1 MSLDGGDN
9 LVMLA
14 SQFPEGSYH
23 VSSFS
28 ANTQAEIR
36 RLDAQVDLFWPSE
49 RELIVRYGLRDG
61 MDYLDC
67 GCGPGRLIE
76 LLKDRFPALQC
87 TGLEMDPIL
96 VEAAMMK
103 LRNRGFSD
111 CRVIEGTVER
121 PNLPEQS
128 FDFITMR
135 LVLEH
140 VPDPVAAL
148 QSLRRLLRPGGCL
161 FIISNDFENHTRTWP
176 PVPELDQLYEAYCT
190 SRRRDHGDPC
200 IGRRVPR
207 LLAAAGLSV
216 VAQEI
221 EVAHNAIVGDDA
233 FLKAEGVGIP
243 AQLVSSGFLEQS
255 VFEKM
260 IRSWKAMLA
269 HPDHCITRQLCVAV
283 GELRS
288 GGATVISVVP
298 VPTTAVVGVGAPD
311 AEETDFY
318 PPGTELEQKLA
329 ALWCSAMDLKRVSIR
344 SNFFDLGGDSL
355 MLEQVHTQL
364 REKFGYEEQIT
375 ILFQHPTIAM
385 LAEYLTKKST
395 APPRVE
401 GVSVESGDRSADVP
415 APDLQEQAR
424 RRRDALARRKSL
436 GAN

>member
-1 MSLDGGDN
+1 
-9 LVMLA
+9 MLA
-14 SQFPEGSYH
+14 SQLPEGSYH

-76 LLKDRFPALQC
+76 LLKDSFPTLQC

-96 VEAAMMK
+96 VEAATVK
-103 LRNRGFSD
+103 LQGRGFLD

-140 VPDPVAAL
+140 VPDPVVAL
-148 QSLRRLLRPGGCL
+148 QNLRRLLRPGGRL
-161 FIISNDFENHTRTWP
+161 FLISNDFENHTRTWP

-221 EVAHNAIVGDDA
+221 EVAHNAIVGDEA

-260 IRSWKAMLA
+260 IRSWKTMLT

-288 GGATVISVVP
+288 GGATVASVAP
-298 VPTTAVVGVGAPD
+298 VPTTTIVGVGAPD

-364 REKFGYEEQIT
+364 REKLGYEEQIT
-375 ILFQHPTIAM
+375 TLFQYPTIAM
-385 LAEYLTKKST
+385 LAEYLARKST

-401 GVSVESGDRSADVP
+401 DVSVEPGDRSAAVP

-424 RRRDALARRKSL
+424 RRRDALARRKS
-436 GAN
+436 

>member
-1 MSLDGGDN
+1 LIK
-9 LVMLA
+9 LA
-14 SQFPEGSYH
+14 SQLREGSYH

-36 RLDAQVDLFWPSE
+36 RLDAQVDLFWSSE
-49 RELIVRYGLRDG
+49 RELIVRYGLKDG

-76 LLKDRFPALQC
+76 LLKDSLPALRC

-96 VEAAMMK
+96 VEAATTK
-103 LRNRGFSD
+103 LHDRGFSD
-111 CRVIEGTVER
+111 CRVIEGTAER

-140 VPDPVAAL
+140 VPDPVMAL
-148 QSLRRLLRPGGCL
+148 QSLRRLLRPGGRL

-176 PVPELDQLYEAYCT
+176 PVPELDQLYEAYCA
-190 SRRRDHGDPC
+190 SRRKDHGDPC

-260 IRSWKAMLA
+260 IRSWKTMLA

-283 GELRS
+283 GELRA
-288 GGATVISVVP
+288 GGATVTSVVP
-298 VPTTAVVGVGAPD
+298 VATTAAVGVGAAD
-311 AEETDFY
+311 VEETNFY

-329 ALWCSAMDLKRVSIR
+329 ALWCSVMGLNRVSIR

-364 REKFGYEEQIT
+364 REKLGYEEQIT
-375 ILFQHPTIAM
+375 TLFQYPTVAM
-385 LAEYLTKKST
+385 LAEYLMRKST
-395 APPRVE
+395 APPRGE
-401 GVSVESGDRSADVP
+401 GISVEPGDRSAAVS

-424 RRRDALARRKSL
+424 RRRDALARRKSS
-436 GAN
+436 GGN

>member
-1 MSLDGGDN
+1 MTE
-9 LVMLA
+9 LA
-14 SQFPEGSYH
+14 SQIQEGSYH

-36 RLDAQVDLFWPSE
+36 RLDAQVDLFWTSE
-49 RELIVRYGLRDG
+49 HQLLVRYGLKDG
-61 MDYLDC
+61 MNYLDC

-76 LLKDRFPALQC
+76 RLKEELPALQC

-96 VEAAMMK
+96 VEAATMK
-103 LRNRGFSD
+103 LRERGFSD
-111 CRVIEGTVER
+111 CRVIEGTAEH

-148 QSLRRLLRPGGCL
+148 QSLRRLLRPGGRL

-176 PVPELDQLYEAYCT
+176 PVPELDQLYEAYCA
-190 SRRRDHGDPC
+190 SRRKDHGDPC

-207 LLAAAGLSV
+207 LLASAGLSV

-221 EVAHNAIVGDDA
+221 EVAHNALVGDEA

-260 IRSWKAMLA
+260 IRSWKAMLS
-269 HPDHCITRQLCVAV
+269 HPDHCITRQLCVTV
-283 GELRS
+283 GELRF
-288 GGATVISVVP
+288 GGATATSGSPVVAAKAGG
-298 VPTTAVVGVGAPD
+298 VRETATD
-311 AEETDFY
+311 ETNFY

-329 ALWCSAMDLKRVSIR
+329 ELWCSAMSLNSVSIR

-364 REKFGYEEQIT
+364 REKLGYDEQIT
-375 ILFQHPTIAM
+375 TLFQYPTIAM
-385 LAEYLTKKST
+385 LAEYLTRKST
-395 APPRVE
+395 MPPRVE
-401 GVSVESGDRSADVP
+401 GAAVEPSDRTGAAS

-424 RRRDALARRKSL
+424 RRREVLTRRKSL
-436 GAN
+436 GGN

>member
-1 MSLDGGDN
+1 
-9 LVMLA
+9 LVTLA
-14 SQFPEGSYH
+14 SQLPEGSYH

-49 RELIVRYGLRDG
+49 RELIVRYGLKDG

-76 LLKDRFPALQC
+76 LLKDSFPALRC

-111 CRVIEGTVER
+111 CRVIEGTVEH

-128 FDFITMR
+128 FNFITMR

-140 VPDPVAAL
+140 VPDPVAAI
-148 QSLRRLLRPGGCL
+148 QSLRRLLRPGGRL
-161 FIISNDFENHTRTWP
+161 FLISNDFENHTRTWP

-207 LLAAAGLSV
+207 LLATAGLSV

-221 EVAHNAIVGDDA
+221 EVAHNAIVGDEP

-260 IRSWKAMLA
+260 IRSWKAMLT
-269 HPDHCITRQLCVAV
+269 HPDHCITRQLCIAV

-288 GGATVISVVP
+288 GGAIVASVVP
-298 VPTTAVVGVGAPD
+298 VPTTAAVGVGAPD

-318 PPGTELEQKLA
+318 PPGTELEQNLA
-329 ALWCSAMDLKRVSIR
+329 ALWCSVMDLKRVSIR

-364 REKFGYEEQIT
+364 REKLGYEEQIT
-375 ILFQHPTIAM
+375 TLFQYPTIAM
-385 LAEYLTKKST
+385 LAEYLKRKST
-395 APPRVE
+395 APLRVE
-401 GVSVESGDRSADVP
+401 SVSVEPGDRPAAVP

-424 RRRDALARRKSL
+424 RRRDALARRKSS
-436 GAN
+436 GGN

>member
-1 MSLDGGDN
+1 LIK
-9 LVMLA
+9 LA
-14 SQFPEGSYH
+14 SQLQEGSYH

-36 RLDAQVDLFWPSE
+36 RLDAQVDLFWSSE
-49 RELIVRYGLRDG
+49 HELIVRYGLKDG

-76 LLKDRFPALQC
+76 LLKDSLPALRC

-96 VEAAMMK
+96 VEAATMK
-103 LRNRGFSD
+103 LRDRGFSD
-111 CRVIEGTVER
+111 CRVIEGTAER

-140 VPDPVAAL
+140 VPDPVMAL
-148 QSLRRLLRPGGCL
+148 QSLRRLLRPGGRL

-190 SRRRDHGDPC
+190 SRRKDHGDPC

-260 IRSWKAMLA
+260 IRSWKTMLA

-288 GGATVISVVP
+288 GGAAVTSIVP
-298 VPTTAVVGVGAPD
+298 VATTAVVGVGAAD
-311 AEETDFY
+311 VEETNFY

-329 ALWCSAMDLKRVSIR
+329 ALWCSVMGLKRVSIR

-364 REKFGYEEQIT
+364 REKLGHEEQIT
-375 ILFQHPTIAM
+375 TLFQYPTIAM
-385 LAEYLTKKST
+385 LAEYLTRKST

-401 GVSVESGDRSADVP
+401 GVSVEPCDRSAAVS

-424 RRRDALARRKSL
+424 RRRDALARRKSS
-436 GAN
+436 GGN

>member
-1 MSLDGGDN
+1 
-9 LVMLA
+9 
-14 SQFPEGSYH
+14 
-23 VSSFS
+23 
-28 ANTQAEIR
+28 
-36 RLDAQVDLFWPSE
+36 
-49 RELIVRYGLRDG
+49 

-76 LLKDRFPALQC
+76 LLKDSFPALRC

-96 VEAAMMK
+96 VEAAMVK
-103 LRNRGFSD
+103 LRDRGFSD
-111 CRVIEGTVER
+111 CHVIEGTAEC

-128 FDFITMR
+128 VDFITMR

-140 VPDPVAAL
+140 VPDPVVAL
-148 QSLRRLLRPGGCL
+148 QSLCRLLRPGGRL

-176 PVPELDQLYEAYCT
+176 PVPELDQLYEAYCA

-221 EVAHNAIVGDDA
+221 EVAHNAIVGDEP

-243 AQLVSSGFLEQS
+243 AQLVSSGFLEHS

-269 HPDHCITRQLCVAV
+269 HPDHCITRQLCVSV
-283 GELRS
+283 GEVQSRD
-288 GGATVISVVP
+288 ATVASVVP
-298 VPTTAVVGVGAPD
+298 VSTTAVVGVGTPNV
-311 AEETDFY
+311 EGTDFY

-329 ALWCSAMDLKRVSIR
+329 KLWCDAMHLECVSIR

-355 MLEQVHTQL
+355 MLEQVHMQL
-364 REKFGYEEQIT
+364 REKLGYEEEIT
-375 ILFQHPTIAM
+375 TLFQYPTIAM
-385 LAEYLTKKST
+385 LAEYLSKKST
-395 APPRVE
+395 AAPRVE
-401 GVSVESGDRSADVP
+401 GASVEPGDRSVP
-415 APDLQEQAR
+415 TPALDIHEQAR
-424 RRRDALARRKSL
+424 RRRDAFSRRKLS
-436 GAN
+436 

>member
-1 MSLDGGDN
+1 MIK
-9 LVMLA
+9 LA
-14 SQFPEGSYH
+14 SQLREGSYH

-36 RLDAQVDLFWPSE
+36 RLDAQVDLFWSSE
-49 RELIVRYGLRDG
+49 RELIVRYGLKDG

-76 LLKDRFPALQC
+76 LLKDSLPALRC

-96 VEAAMMK
+96 VEAATTK
-103 LRNRGFSD
+103 LHDRGFSD
-111 CRVIEGTVER
+111 CRVIEGTAER

-140 VPDPVAAL
+140 VPDPVMAL
-148 QSLRRLLRPGGCL
+148 QSLRRLLRPGGRL

-176 PVPELDQLYEAYCT
+176 PVPELDQLYEAYCA
-190 SRRRDHGDPC
+190 SRRKDHGDPC

-260 IRSWKAMLA
+260 IRSWKTMLA

-283 GELRS
+283 GELRT
-288 GGATVISVVP
+288 GGVTVTSVVP
-298 VPTTAVVGVGAPD
+298 VATTAAVGVGSAD
-311 AEETDFY
+311 VEETNFY

-329 ALWCSAMDLKRVSIR
+329 ALWCSVMGLNRVSIR

-364 REKFGYEEQIT
+364 REKLGYEEQIT
-375 ILFQHPTIAM
+375 TLFQYPTVAM
-385 LAEYLTKKST
+385 LAEYLMRKST
-395 APPRVE
+395 APPRGE
-401 GVSVESGDRSADVP
+401 GISVEPGDRSAAVS

-424 RRRDALARRKSL
+424 RRRDALARRKSS
-436 GAN
+436 GGN